1 MKKVAALISYISAGL
16 LIFLSLIFIVIEGR
30 TLFSLDWSVFEN
42 SVNGFFRY
50 LFRLLIALFTFVLGI
65 FTYFAISKKANKIM
79 HIYFYIGSITIFVV
93 SLVIAIE
100 MVNYI
105 GYIFVV
111 ISIIYLIGSYL
122 HFYLNYLKR
131 I

>member
-1 MKKVAALISYISAGL
+1 MKKVASLISYISAGL

-50 LFRLLIALFTFVLGI
+50 LFRLLIALFTFVMGI
-65 FTYFAISKKANKIM
+65 FTYFAISKKASNVI

-105 GYIFVV
+105 GYIFLV
-111 ISIIYLIGSYL
+111 ISIIYLIGSFL

-131 I
+131 L

>member
-1 MKKVAALISYISAGL
+1 MKKVASLISYISAGL

-50 LFRLLIALFTFVLGI
+50 LFRLLIALFAFVMGI
-65 FTYFAISKKANKIM
+65 FTYFAISKKANKAI

-93 SLVIAIE
+93 SIVIAIE

-105 GYIFVV
+105 GYIFLV
-111 ISIIYLIGSYL
+111 ISIIYLIGSFL